1 MTSPPT
7 NVYTVEAFKPGPI
20 LSYLDL
26 PQNYTPSPE
35 VEPLEFLSSN
45 LRLLPPHLLANFSL
59 VTTPKQRTNLLQIR
73 NRRLRYTQSNP
84 SALAYA
90 NARSTW
96 PTLWR
101 GTPDRRGARQAQ
113 DGAEE
118 KSWVE
123 SDFYGTQKP
132 HVRKLGE
139 LLAGYEEERSWERS
153 RIERRRR
160 DEEEFVPEEDEDT
173 DDEEEDEPVTEPE
186 ESFEES
192 KEAFERLI
200 RERFIYGLLD
210 SANYDAVDWDES
222 LDVDDD
228 RDAEERWFD
237 DEDED

>member
-1 MTSPPT
+1 MASPSASIDP
-7 NVYTVEAFKPGPI
+7 AQLFRPGTI

-26 PQNYTPSPE
+26 PENYAPSPE
-35 VEPLEFLSSN
+35 HDPLEFLTSN
-45 LRLLPPHLLANFSL
+45 LRLLPPHLLATFSL
-59 VTTPKQRTNLLQIR
+59 VTTPKQRTNISQIR
-73 NRRLRYTQSNP
+73 NRRLCYTQSNP
-84 SALAYA
+84 LALTYT

-96 PTLWR
+96 PTLWS
-101 GTPDRRGARQAQ
+101 GALDKHGARQAQ

-118 KSWVE
+118 KRWVE

-173 DDEEEDEPVTEPE
+173 DEEHEQEDEEEDEPITEPE
-186 ESFEES
+186 EPFEES
-192 KEAFERLI
+192 KQTFERLI

-210 SANYDAVDWDES
+210 VRRSSFYHT
-222 LDVDDD
+222 
-228 RDAEERWFD
+228 
-237 DEDED
+237 